1 MVRSPSLSKDPTRY
15 THSGIMPKAAVVL
28 MAVMAMERLM
38 SPPYRRHQKLD
49 AVPPVHW
56 SIH

>member
-1 MVRSPSLSKDPTRY
+1 MRSSSVSKDPTRY
-15 THSGIMPKAAVVL
+15 THRGIMPKAAVVL
-28 MAVMAMERLM
+28 MEVMAMERLM

-49 AVPPVHW
+49 AVPPVHR